1 MSKPTPMPRDVVDK
15 AKASLGLADFA
26 KANIREI
33 VSVANKVEAA
43 TGQKY
48 VRMEMGVPG
57 LKPDAIGTAAEIE
70 ALKAGCA
77 ARYPM
82 LDGHPALKDAA
93 ARFVKAFTDVSVE
106 PRCCIPVSGSM
117 QGAYATFMTIC
128 HAVSERDTVLFIDP
142 GFPVQKTQLD
152 IIGLKHVAFDIHHTR
167 GAALLAKVEEFL
179 KGGKIS
185 AMLFANPNNPSWMC
199 LTDEEIRGLA
209 ALADKYDVIIV
220 EDLAYFGMDF
230 RKDISH
236 PGVAPFQPSVGK
248 YTDRFVMLI
257 SGSKAFSY
265 AGQRIGVAVMSTAQY
280 DRRYEPLAKR
290 YGVGSFGSVFVN
302 RILYC
307 LSSGTAHSAQYALAA
322 MLGAAADG
330 KYNFLE
336 AAREYGRRAEAIKSI
351 FMDNG
356 FSLVYAD
363 DMGEP
368 VADGFYFTVGY
379 PGMSGAALMEE
390 LLYYGISIISLDTTG
405 SHEQGLRVCV
415 SFVGPEQY
423 DALRERLRQFRE
435 DHPIK
440 K

>member
-1 MSKPTPMPRDVVDK
+1 MMRENTPMPREAVSQAIK
-15 AKASLGLADFA
+15 SLGLADFA
-26 KANIREI
+26 KANIRE
-33 VSVANKVEAA
+33 VVTVANKVEAA
-43 TGQKY
+43 TGLKY

-57 LKPDAIGTAAEIE
+57 LKPDAIGTEAEIE
-70 ALKAGCA
+70 ALRNGCA

-82 LDGHPALKDAA
+82 LDGHPALKEAA
-93 ARFVKAFTDVSVE
+93 ARFVKAFIDVDVE
-106 PRCCIPVSGSM
+106 PRCCVPVSGSM
-117 QGAYATFMTIC
+117 QGAYATFMDIY
-128 HAVSERDTVLFIDP
+128 HAVPERDTILFIDP

-152 IIGLKHVAFDIHHTR
+152 VIGLKHEAFDMYGVR
-167 GAALLAKVEEFL
+167 GQDLLNKVEEKL
-179 KGGKIS
+179 KQGNIS

-199 LTDEEIRGLA
+199 LQDDEIRGLA
-209 ALADKYDVIIV
+209 ALADKYDVIII

-236 PGVAPFQPSVGK
+236 PGVPPFQPSVGK

-265 AGQRIGVAVMSTAQY
+265 AGQRIGVAVMSTAQF
-280 DRRYEPLAKR
+280 DRQYPSLLKR
-290 YGVGSFGSVFVN
+290 YGTGSFGTVFVN
-302 RILYC
+302 RLLYV

-336 AAREYGRRAEAIKSI
+336 AAHEYGRRAKAIKEI
-351 FMDNG
+351 FMQNG
-356 FSLVYAD
+356 FHLVYAD
-363 DMGEP
+363 DMGDP

-379 PGMSGAALMEE
+379 PGMTGAALMEE

-415 SFVGPEQY
+415 SFVGPDRY
-423 DALRERLRQFRE
+423 DDIRTRLGQFHE
-435 DHPIK
+435 DHPTK
-440 K
+440 

>member
-1 MSKPTPMPRDVVDK
+1 MPRKAVDK
-15 AKASLGLADFA
+15 AKASLGLPDFSR
-26 KANIREI
+26 ANIREI

-43 TGQKY
+43 TGLKY

-57 LKPDAIGTAAEIE
+57 LRPDEIGTEAEIE
-70 ALKAGCA
+70 ALRQGCA

-93 ARFVKAFTDVSVE
+93 ARFVKAFTDVDVE

-117 QGAYATFMTIC
+117 QGAYATFMDIC
-128 HAVSERDTVLFIDP
+128 HAIPERDTVLFIDP

-152 IIGLKHVAFDIHHTR
+152 IIGLRHVAFDMHDYR
-167 GAALLAKVEEFL
+167 GQALLDKVEEML
-179 KGGKIS
+179 SAGNIS

-199 LTDEEIRGLA
+199 LQDEEIRGLA

-236 PGVAPFQPSVGK
+236 PGVPPFQPSVGK

-265 AGQRIGVAVMSTAQY
+265 AGQRIGVAVMSSAQY
-280 DRRYEPLAKR
+280 DRSYPALGKR
-290 YGVGSFGSVFVN
+290 YGVSSFGAVFVN

-336 AAREYGRRAEAIKSI
+336 AAHEYGRRAAAIKEI
-351 FMDNG
+351 FLRHG
-356 FSLVYAD
+356 FHFVYAD
-363 DMGEP
+363 DMGDP

-379 PGMSGAALMEE
+379 PGIPGASLMEE
-390 LLYYGISIISLDTTG
+390 LLYYGVSIISLDTTG
-405 SHEQGLRVCV
+405 SHQQGLRVCV
-415 SFVGPEQY
+415 SFVSEDQFP
-423 DALRERLRQFRE
+423 ALDERLALFAE
-435 DHPIK
+435 DHPVK
-440 K
+440 S

>member
-1 MSKPTPMPRDVVDK
+1 MNNTPMPRDIVDK
-15 AKASLGLADFA
+15 AKNSLHLANFA

-33 VSVANKVEAA
+33 VSVANKVETA
-43 TGQKY
+43 TGLKY
-48 VRMEMGVPG
+48 IRMEMGVPG
-57 LKPDAIGTAAEIE
+57 LPPDPIGTAAEIQ
-70 ALKAGCA
+70 ALQNGCA

-82 LDGHPALKDAA
+82 LDGLPALKNAA
-93 ARFVKAFTDVSVE
+93 AHFVKAFIDVNVD
-106 PRCCIPVSGSM
+106 PRCCIPVCGSM
-117 QGAYATFMTIC
+117 QGAYATFMTIF
-128 HAVSERDTVLFIDP
+128 HAIPERDTVLFIDP

-167 GAALLAKVEEFL
+167 GTALLAKVEDLL
-179 KGGKIS
+179 KQGNIS

-199 LTDEEIRGLA
+199 LTDNEIQGLA
-209 ALADKYDVIIV
+209 NLADKYDVLII

-236 PGVAPFQPSVGK
+236 PSTPPFQPSVSK
-248 YTDRFVMLI
+248 YTNRFIMLI

-265 AGQRIGVAVMSTAQY
+265 AGQRIGIAVMSSQQF
-280 DRRYEPLAKR
+280 DRHYPTLAAR
-290 YGVGSFGSVFVN
+290 YGVAAFGSVFVN

-322 MLGAAADG
+322 MLSAAANG

-336 AAREYGRRAEAIKSI
+336 AAHEYGRRAETIKNI
-351 FMDNG
+351 FLNNG
-356 FSLVYAD
+356 FHLVYAD

-368 VADGFYFTVGY
+368 VANGFYFTVGY
-379 PGMSGAALMEE
+379 PNMSGAQLMEE

-415 SFVGPEQY
+415 SFVNPDQY
-423 DALRERLRQFRE
+423 DTLRQRLQQFSK
-435 DHPIK
+435 DHPTK
-440 K
+440 